1 MEETVQPIIP
11 DSFDDFI
18 KENPP
23 ENKDR
28 EDTMEVRFAKERVE
42 WTEKVKNMST
52 MMRKI
57 VDTAELMTTLYT
69 ERQRG
74 VEYYHYLL
82 TLLSK
87 INKTYRKQYA
97 EKFDF
102 YTYQTQ
108 KRFPNERS
116 KEIQIMADLAPTI
129 SLRDQIENHSKFIDK
144 TVGTMDN
151 IIFGI
156 KSRVE
161 IEQILRGK

>member
-23 ENKDR
+23 DNKER
-28 EDTMEVRFAKERVE
+28 EDTMEARFAKERVE

-57 VDTAELMTTLYT
+57 ADTAELMTSLYT
-69 ERQRG
+69 ERQRA
-74 VEYYHYLL
+74 VEYYHYLIS
-82 TLLSK
+82 LLSK
-87 INKTYRKQYA
+87 INKTYRKQFS
-97 EKFDF
+97 EKYDF
-102 YTYQTQ
+102 YTYKTQ
-108 KRFPNERS
+108 KRFPNERV
-116 KEIQIMADLAPTI
+116 KEIQIMTDLAPTVF
-129 SLRDQIENHSKFIDK
+129 LRDQIENHSKFIDR
-144 TVGTMDN
+144 TIGTMDN

>member
-1 MEETVQPIIP
+1 MDETVQPIIP
-11 DSFDDFI
+11 SSFDDFI

-23 ENKDR
+23 ENKAG
-28 EDTMEVRFAKERVE
+28 EDTMEARFTKERVE

-69 ERQRG
+69 DRQRA
-74 VEYYHYLL
+74 VEYYHYLIS
-82 TLLSK
+82 LLSK
-87 INKTYRKQYA
+87 INKTYRKQFS
-97 EKFDF
+97 EKYDF
-102 YTYQTQ
+102 YTYKTQ
-108 KRFPNERS
+108 KRFPNERV
-116 KEIQIMADLAPTI
+116 KEIQIMADLAPTVF
-129 SLRDQIENHSKFIDK
+129 LREQIENHSKFIDK
-144 TVGTMDN
+144 TVGTIDN

>member
-1 MEETVQPIIP
+1 MDETVQPIIP
-11 DSFDDFI
+11 DSFDEFI

-23 ENKDR
+23 ENKER

-69 ERQRG
+69 DRQRA
-74 VEYYHYLL
+74 VEYYHYLIS
-82 TLLSK
+82 LLSK
-87 INKTYRKQYA
+87 INKTYRKQFS
-97 EKFDF
+97 EKYDF
-102 YTYQTQ
+102 YTYKTQ
-108 KRFPNERS
+108 KRFPNERV
-116 KEIQIMADLAPTI
+116 KEIQIMADLAPTVF
-129 SLRDQIENHSKFIDK
+129 LRDQIENHSKFVDK
-144 TVGTMDN
+144 TVGTIDN

>member
-1 MEETVQPIIP
+1 MDETLLP

-23 ENKDR
+23 ENKER

-42 WTEKVKNMST
+42 WTSKVTNMST

-57 VDTAELMTTLYT
+57 VDTAELMTNIYT
-69 ERQRG
+69 ERQRA
-74 VEYYHYLL
+74 VEYYHYLIS
-82 TLLSK
+82 LLSK
-87 INKTYRKQYA
+87 IGKTYRKQFT
-97 EKFDF
+97 EKYDF
-102 YTYQTQ
+102 YTYKTQ
-108 KRFPNERS
+108 KRFPNERV
-116 KEIQIMADLAPTI
+116 KEIQIMADLAPTVF
-129 SLRDQIENHSKFIDK
+129 LKEQIENHAKFIDK
-144 TVGTMDN
+144 TIGTMDN

>member
-1 MEETVQPIIP
+1 MEETVLPDLP

-23 ENKDR
+23 YNQKQQ
-28 EDTMEVRFAKERVE
+28 DTMEVRFSKERLE
-42 WTEKVKNMST
+42 WTEKIKNMST
-52 MMRKI
+52 MMKRLPD
-57 VDTAELMTTLYT
+57 VAELMTTLYT
-69 ERQRG
+69 ERQRA

-82 TLLSK
+82 SLLSK
-87 INKTYRKQYA
+87 INKTYRKQFS
-97 EKFDF
+97 EKYDF
-102 YTYQTQ
+102 YTYKTQ
-108 KRFPNERS
+108 KRFPNERV
-116 KEIQIMADLAPTI
+116 KEIQIMADLAPTV
-129 SLRDQIENHSKFIDK
+129 SLREQIENHSKFIDK

>member
-1 MEETVQPIIP
+1 MEETPQAIIP

>member
-11 DSFDDFI
+11 NSFDDFI

>member
-11 DSFDDFI
+11 NSFDDFI

-42 WTEKVKNMST
+42 WTEKIKNMST

>member
-11 DSFDDFI
+11 NSFDDFI

-87 INKTYRKQYA
+87 INKTYRKQYS

>member
-1 MEETVQPIIP
+1 MDETLLP

-23 ENKDR
+23 ENKER

-42 WTEKVKNMST
+42 WTNKVTNMST

-57 VDTAELMTTLYT
+57 VDTAELMTNIYT
-69 ERQRG
+69 ERQRA
-74 VEYYHYLL
+74 VEYYHYLIS
-82 TLLSK
+82 LLSK
-87 INKTYRKQYA
+87 IGKTYRKQFT
-97 EKFDF
+97 EKYDF
-102 YTYQTQ
+102 YTYKTQ
-108 KRFPNERS
+108 KRFPNERV
-116 KEIQIMADLAPTI
+116 KEIQIMADLAPTVF
-129 SLRDQIENHSKFIDK
+129 LKEQIENHAKFIDK
-144 TVGTMDN
+144 TIGTMDN